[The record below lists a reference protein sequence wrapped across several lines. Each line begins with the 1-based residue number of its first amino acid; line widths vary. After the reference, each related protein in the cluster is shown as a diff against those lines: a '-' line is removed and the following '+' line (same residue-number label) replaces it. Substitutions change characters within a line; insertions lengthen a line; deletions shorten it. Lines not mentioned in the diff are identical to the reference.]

1 MVDLLGK
8 WEVGGVIYWN
18 FCKYAW
24 KHTEYESNSN
34 DLGSQYFVWPP
45 FKARWMLPAFFS
57 FSFSLLFYLNDP
69 TQFQYCCF
77 ERVIFVFLLL
87 FLCVCLFPHPGV
99 LFAACLG
106 LSCRLSPDGFTWW
119 IKILWYF
126 SLFIIPPILRT
137 PPTPLAKM
145 EPQTMMV
152 AAPWFSNALNWQSF
166 EL

>member
-18 FCKYAW
+18 LCKYAW
-24 KHTEYESNSN
+24 KHTEYEWNSN

-45 FKARWMLPAFFS
+45 FKARWMLPAFIYLFKWS
-57 FSFSLLFYLNDP
+57 HTVSILLLWKSHF
-69 TQFQYCCF
+69 C
-77 ERVIFVFLLL
+77 IFVVVFMCMFVSPPSTQVCFLQRVW
-87 FLCVCLFPHPGV
+87 VCHADSLQMV
-99 LFAACLG
+99 LHG
-106 LSCRLSPDGFTWW
+106 GF
-119 IKILWYF
+119 KILWYF
-126 SLFIIPPILRT
+126 SLFIIPPILQT

-152 AAPWFSNALNWQSF
+152 AEPWFSNALNWQSF